1 MEENKS
7 RDVEEKR
14 TESGFITKASAY
26 YYDKFA
32 LRAAIQAI
40 PGLGSS
46 LDTMMAGLG
55 AKWQYNRL
63 EDFISAL
70 NKRLSWLEQLGK
82 LPSVEPS
89 ESLFDFMMQTFDQVI
104 KTRSEEKRKRF
115 ANLVTNQVVKKSD
128 WDDAESAC
136 RLLSDLSDIHIEV
149 LCSSMQ
155 QSEFYRAGFTPITV
169 SDMFVEGVDNVFQ
182 IERSNDLRRLFPSLS
197 VSSIQVVCSELVAR
211 GLLHDK
217 GLDYTNRILMVVF
230 VATDLA
236 KWLMNWISEPEEK
249 TKNKEKTNR

>member
-26 YYDKFA
+26 YYDRFA

-70 NKRLSWLEQLGK
+70 NKRLSRLEQLGK
-82 LPSVEPS
+82 LPSVETS
-89 ESLFDFMMQTFDQVI
+89 ESLFDFIMQVFDQVI
-104 KTRSEEKRKRF
+104 RTGSEEKRKRF
-115 ANLVTNQVVKKSD
+115 ANLVTNQFVNKLD
-128 WDDAESAC
+128 WDEAEAAC
-136 RLLSDLSDIHIEV
+136 RLIGDLSDIHIRVLQKSIEV
-149 LCSSMQ
+149 GESSH
-155 QSEFYRAGFTPITV
+155 FL
-169 SDMFVEGVDNVFQ
+169 EGLRGVTFCDKFSHSGNSRDKIV
-182 IERSNDLRRLFPSLS
+182 DLRSFFPTLTNSAIS
-197 VSSIQVVCSELVAR
+197 MICSELVAR
-211 GLLHDK
+211 GLMRDIGIGRYGSKPMEL
-217 GLDYTNRILMVVF
+217 LTS
-230 VATDLA
+230 TDLA
-236 KWLMNWISEPEEK
+236 KWLIDWISEPEEK
-249 TKNKEKTNR
+249 TKNKDKTNL

>member
-26 YYDKFA
+26 YYDRFA

-70 NKRLSWLEQLGK
+70 NKRLSRLEQLGK
-82 LPSVEPS
+82 LPSVETS
-89 ESLFDFMMQTFDQVI
+89 ESLFDFIMQVFDQVI
-104 KTRSEEKRKRF
+104 RTGSEEKRKRF
-115 ANLVTNQVVKKSD
+115 ANLVTNQFVNKLD
-128 WDDAESAC
+128 WDEAEAAC
-136 RLLSDLSDIHIEV
+136 RLIGDLSDIHIRVLQKSIEV
-149 LCSSMQ
+149 GESSH
-155 QSEFYRAGFTPITV
+155 FL
-169 SDMFVEGVDNVFQ
+169 EG
-182 IERSNDLRRLFPSLS
+182 LRGC
-197 VSSIQVVCSELVAR
+197 VKSS
-211 GLLHDK
+211 K
-217 GLDYTNRILMVVF
+217 
-230 VATDLA
+230 
-236 KWLMNWISEPEEK
+236 
-249 TKNKEKTNR
+249 

>member
-70 NKRLSWLEQLGK
+70 NKILSRLEQLGK
-82 LPSVEPS
+82 LPRVETS
-89 ESLFDFMMQTFDQVI
+89 ESLFDFIMQVFDQVI
-104 KTRSEEKRKRF
+104 RTRSEEKRKRF
-115 ANLVTNQVVKKSD
+115 ANLVTNQFVNKLD
-128 WDDAESAC
+128 WDEAEAAC
-136 RLLSDLSDIHIEV
+136 RLIGDLSDIHIRVLQKSIEV
-149 LCSSMQ
+149 GESSH
-155 QSEFYRAGFTPITV
+155 FL
-169 SDMFVEGVDNVFQ
+169 EGLRGVTFCDKFSHWGNSRDK
-182 IERSNDLRRLFPSLS
+182 IADLRSFFPTLTNSAMS
-197 VSSIQVVCSELVAR
+197 MICSELVAR
-211 GLLHDK
+211 GLMRDIGIGRYGSKAMEL
-217 GLDYTNRILMVVF
+217 LTS
-230 VATDLA
+230 TDLA
-236 KWLMNWISEPEEK
+236 KWLIDWISEPEEK
-249 TKNKEKTNR
+249 TKNKDKTNL